1 MESERD
7 WMENSSNNLNSGSYE
22 RFCKNVLDPISVS
35 NPFKV
40 QIDAIAE
47 EVQKKNQVASKIAL
61 AVMSKLDG
69 KPDDV
74 HDEEYHTM
82 IEGMLS
88 NKEFRK
94 TLPAGLV
101 EQYYDLTCGYSRPDQ
116 FGPATSSFSES
127 DNLNLFNGNLITIL
141 INATKKATNATAA
154 ILGNHNKTTNPGTFL
169 SASTVAMAP
178 HPDSSPGLPSHS
190 NLRMV
195 QWGMCPYELIQTVTL
210 RNRGGEQNGEIV
222 FSDLR
227 AVLNKV
233 HEEENGGKK
242 DLNSKIVKVLPVHE
256 VMCPFTAVFH

>member
-1 MESERD
+1 MNLALDRGLSGFINLSRD
-7 WMENSSNNLNSGSYE
+7 LRSKLEYFKLSFKEQKMMRNGCEVSVDEEEAEFGLEQEIVKFIKNRWRIEEEAPENSSNSLNSGSYE

-94 TLPAGLV
+94 ALPAGLV

-116 FGPATSSFSES
+116 FGPAPSSFSES
-127 DNLNLFNGNLITIL
+127 DNLNLFNKNLCTIL

-178 HPDSSPGLPSHS
+178 HPNSS
-190 NLRMV
+190 
-195 QWGMCPYELIQTVTL
+195 
-210 RNRGGEQNGEIV
+210 
-222 FSDLR
+222 
-227 AVLNKV
+227 
-233 HEEENGGKK
+233 
-242 DLNSKIVKVLPVHE
+242 
-256 VMCPFTAVFH
+256 

>member
-1 MESERD
+1 MIEQSALFTMFLPFAQTEAP
-7 WMENSSNNLNSGSYE
+7 ENSSNSLNSGSYE

-61 AVMSKLDG
+61 AVISKLDG

-101 EQYYDLTCGYSRPDQ
+101 EQYYDPTCGYSRPDQ
-116 FGPATSSFSES
+116 FGPAPSSFSES

-178 HPDSSPGLPSHS
+178 HPNSSRGLPSHS
-190 NLRMV
+190 NLRRV
-195 QWGMCPYELIQTVTL
+195 QCGMCPYELIQTVTL
-210 RNRGGEQNGEIV
+210 
-222 FSDLR
+222 
-227 AVLNKV
+227 
-233 HEEENGGKK
+233 
-242 DLNSKIVKVLPVHE
+242 
-256 VMCPFTAVFH
+256 